1 MGLPEGIATGALRAV
16 TQCMNVQADETVVV
30 VCDRGTYSMAEALY
44 NASIHRGAEPILV
57 MMEERG
63 QHADEPPSPIASAMA
78 AADVVFGITTK
89 SISHT
94 SARRSACASGTRVA
108 TLPGI
113 TEEIFDRGLNVD
125 YEHIAVL
132 SRRLADRLDI
142 ADQVHITT
150 ELGTDLRFSIAGRK
164 AESDGGLY
172 HETGAFGNLPA
183 GEASA
188 GPLEGSAIGRLV
200 IDGSM
205 ASIGLLSEPL
215 VFEVEGGVVRHIS
228 GGPEAAAL
236 ESTLDPFGIA
246 GRSLAE
252 LGIGTNSGALLT
264 GNILE
269 DEKKLGTI
277 HIALGNN
284 MSYGGSI
291 NVPIHLDGVVM
302 SPTVYL
308 DGEPIMVEGDLLV

>member
-16 TQCMNVQADETVVV
+16 TQCMKVQTGETVVV
-30 VCDRGTYSMAEALY
+30 VCDEGTISMAEALY
-44 NASIHRGAEPILV
+44 DASIDRGAEPILV

-63 QHADEPPSPIASAMA
+63 QHADEPPSPVASAMA

-94 SARRSACASGTRVA
+94 AARRNACAAGSRVA

-125 YEHIAVL
+125 YEHIAAV
-132 SRRLADRLDI
+132 SRRLADKLDV
-142 ADQVHITT
+142 ADQVRITT

-172 HETGAFGNLPA
+172 HERGAFGNLPA

-188 GPLEGSAIGRLV
+188 GPLEGTAAGRLV

-215 VFEVEGGVVRHIS
+215 IYEVEAGIVRNIT

-236 ESTLDPFGIA
+236 ASTLDPFGDA

-269 DEKKLGTI
+269 DEKILGTI
-277 HIALGNN
+277 HIAVGNN

-308 DGEPIMVEGDLLV
+308 DGEPIMEKGDLLV